1 MYNLL
6 SKIAYLFIAPENWI
20 MVLVLMIFLSRTGTV
35 KKRLTL
41 LVLALVFLFGNPF
54 LYRTLVKAWQPKPVT
69 LAAGVSYEAGIVLG
83 GAVSFDRYD
92 QGYFNSASDR
102 FIEACILYKTGRVK
116 KIIISGGSNAEGQPK
131 DADYQYRKMLELGIP
146 AVDIIVE
153 NSSRSTFENASF
165 TKKKIDSMHL
175 KPPFVLVTSAMH
187 IPRAKSAFTKAGLAV
202 IPFPCDY
209 HVIDSRPGFLDFII
223 PNPGTILNWSLLL
236 KEVIGMAGYKLFG
249 RA

>member
-6 SKIAYLFIAPENWI
+6 SKIAYVFIAPENWI
-20 MVLVLMIFLSRTGTV
+20 IMLVLMIFLSRTATV
-35 KKRLTL
+35 KKRLTH
-41 LVLALVFLFGNPF
+41 LVLALVFLFGNRF
-54 LYRTLVKAWQPKPVT
+54 LYLASVRAWQPKPVT
-69 LAAGVSYEAGIVLG
+69 LAAGVTYEAGIVLG
-83 GAVSFDRYD
+83 GAVSFDRYGR
-92 QGYFNSASDR
+92 GYFNSALDR
-102 FIEACILYKTGRVK
+102 FIEAYLLYKTGRVK
-116 KIIISGGSNAEGQPK
+116 KIIISGGSNVEDQPR
-131 DADYQYRKMLELGIP
+131 DADYQYQKMLELGVP
-146 AVDIIVE
+146 ADDLIVE

-165 TKKKIDSMHL
+165 TKTKIDSMHL

-187 IPRAKSAFTKAGLAV
+187 IPRAESVFRKAGLAV